1 MEPALLMRASL
12 RPVVALLSTS
22 VVFAA
27 TAGSWGQAAA
37 ASPPATAAASRS
49 SAASVVSTDD
59 IARAQQLMAD
69 MQAKVQR
76 VGQELQAGTARWE
89 AGQARLRDLQRR
101 AVAARRAAD
110 QAAGATTQARA
121 RLGVL
126 ASAQFRSPVPD
137 QIVVAVASR
146 GGGFRDAL
154 LAQADLQQAQGDGE
168 DALRVVTADR
178 VRADGLQRLAVQ
190 LQDEAVRTEQ
200 QLAADVAALKAL
212 ANHTNDELQAADRQ
226 VQQLQAK
233 RRAQLAELA
242 RLARERAARLAAS
255 RAAAARAAAI
265 HAAAVRAAAIH
276 AAEVRA
282 AAARAAADREAA
294 QAAAQARAAR
304 SAAAR
309 AAAARAVHAA
319 QVRSAAAAAAV
330 QAAPVQAAPVQAA
343 PVQAAPV
350 QAAPVQAAPVQA
362 APVQAAPVQAAPV
375 RAAPPRVVRI
385 RAARPSSV
393 PSSVPSCS
401 GSSTGGYANGF
412 LDPTALCPLYAAPG
426 HRLRADA
433 AAAFNAMSRAR
444 AAATGSPL
452 CVTDSYR
459 SYAEQVDVYS
469 RKPSLAAT
477 PGTSNHGLGLATD
490 LCGGVE
496 RFGSSAY
503 LWMKANA
510 GRFGFSHPS
519 WAEPGG
525 AKPEPWH
532 WEFGG

>member
-37 ASPPATAAASRS
+37 ASPPAAAAASRS

-69 MQAKVQR
+69 MQSKVQR

-89 AGQARLRDLQRR
+89 AGQAHLRDLQRR

-212 ANHTNDELQAADRQ
+212 ANRTNDELQAADRQ

-233 RRAQLAELA
+233 RRARLAELA

-343 PVQAAPV
+343 PVRAAPV
-350 QAAPVQAAPVQA
+350 QAAPVP
-362 APVQAAPVQAAPV
+362 AAPV

-385 RAARPSSV
+385 RAAQPSSV

-401 GSSTGGYANGF
+401 GNSTGGYANGF
-412 LDPTALCPLYAAPG
+412 LDPAALCPLYAAPG

-444 AAATGSPL
+444 AGATGSPL

>member
-12 RPVVALLSTS
+12 RPVVALLSTT

-89 AGQARLRDLQRR
+89 AGQAHLRDLQRR
-101 AVAARRAAD
+101 AVATRRAAE

-212 ANHTNDELQAADRQ
+212 ANRTNDELQAADRQ

-242 RLARERAARLAAS
+242 RLARERAARLAAA
-255 RAAAARAAAI
+255 RAAAAVRAAAI

-282 AAARAAADREAA
+282 AAARAAAAREAA

-309 AAAARAVHAA
+309 AAAARAVRAA
-319 QVRSAAAAAAV
+319 QARSAAAAAA
-330 QAAPVQAAPVQAA
+330 VQAAPVQAA

-385 RAARPSSV
+385 RAARSGSQ

-412 LDPTALCPLYAAPG
+412 LDPAALCPLYAAPG

-477 PGTSNHGLGLATD
+477 PGTSNHGLGLAAD